1 LVRPITRNIIRIF
14 LFLFV
19 LLNIV
24 AALHAWRFTHFE
36 DPVLSRT
43 PEKGLSFMQKLG
55 ILLTGVHNPK
65 PVNRAVP
72 DTAFQRVSVL
82 SDVPVDAWWIPVQ
95 AARGS
100 VLICHGY
107 GGAKAGMIDKA
118 SAFRAM
124 GYSTLLI
131 DFRGAGGSPGNQC
144 TIGWKESVEVRDAS
158 RWLRRQDST
167 KPIVLFGTSMGAAAI
182 MKAAAETPALAD
194 RIIIECPFGSMT
206 QTVKNRFH
214 TQGVPTFPMAYLL
227 LFWGS
232 VENGFNA
239 FAHNPE
245 TYATHI
251 RTPTLLF
258 WGEKDEKVARS
269 ETNAIF
275 HNLAGPKRVYTFPEA
290 GHENYLRKYYTEWN
304 YQVAQFLGTPIKP

>member
-1 LVRPITRNIIRIF
+1 MRPFVRRGLRVLLV
-14 LFLFV
+14 LFI

-24 AALHAWRFTHFE
+24 AAMHAWRFTHFE
-36 DPVLSRT
+36 EPEVVRT
-43 PEKGLSFMQKLG
+43 REKGLSFIQKVG

-65 PVNRAVP
+65 PVNRAAP
-72 DTAFQRVSVL
+72 DTAFQRVSIL
-82 SDVPVDAWWIPVQ
+82 SDVAVDAWWIPVSG
-95 AARGS
+95 AHGS
-100 VLICHGY
+100 VLLCHGY
-107 GGAKAGMIDKA
+107 GGAKAGMLDKA
-118 SAFRAM
+118 DAFRAM

-144 TIGWKESVEVRDAS
+144 TIGWKESIEVRDAVQ
-158 RWLRRQDST
+158 WLRRRDST
-167 KPIVLFGTSMGAAAI
+167 KPVILFGTSMGAAAI
-182 MKAAAETPALAD
+182 MKAAADSPALAD

-206 QTVKNRFH
+206 ETVKNRFH

-245 TYATHI
+245 AYAARI
-251 RTPTLLF
+251 KEPTLLL
-258 WGEKDEKVARS
+258 WGEKDEKVSRS
-269 ETNAIF
+269 ETNTIF
-275 HNLAGPKRVYTFPEA
+275 RNLAGPKRVYTFPEA

-304 YQVAQFLGTPIKP
+304 FQVAQFLGTPFKP